1 MLLQNESI
9 KTEHILQSLNHN
21 VSDTRCIGKGI
32 LRESFGD
39 IGPFCATAIN
49 RYLYKHA
56 SPMVY
61 YKALLSNQQ
70 NATGLTH
77 AQFLALLPPGTK
89 GAGVSFTPQ
98 GYTCGHMKCIR
109 YIEAD
114 QTWYA
119 LDSWLGDFITPL
131 LTDSDWKHHTKNA
144 SIYALLYADTFPWN
158 HMGVPCPNYLHNS
171 MIEIDNDRPF
181 DLNQPLT
188 IHHNPIRT
196 VNDQYTPPEVTQ
208 HTEHTVGPIVVNLV
222 PLNDPAQIS
231 SAADPMEQ
239 DAHEL
244 LTDPSRPAEPPA
256 ATRITTQNA
265 DTPMAN
271 TPSCPVLTRVPR
283 LPDIRDFFAPAAPTP
298 PQDEHAKAPQED
310 QMGEQRD
317 EPSSPP
323 HSNAHGEQEIE
334 EMQEPNPP
342 ATDDE
347 QSISEHTG
355 QSPPSS
361 PIGSS
366 RCVPELERPHVD
378 YDQRQAQ
385 CLKVMT
391 QNIRG
396 LHTGLEDIQT
406 ILREHQPD
414 ILIVTETKLT
424 KKGRSRISQQL
435 AGQGYRQ
442 RHSVRYQLKPQAG
455 VTLLI
460 KKSFDELG
468 DISDI
473 STPDHLTGYMR
484 GVQISLPG
492 CTPLDIVGV
501 YMPTTHPDDKHT
513 RADIYDTAAHLA
525 ENQSINQSKRK
536 TSNANGQTNLGHKHK
551 APDHNH
557 EATQP
562 MVDLPHTS

>member
-1 MLLQNESI
+1 
-9 KTEHILQSLNHN
+9 
-21 VSDTRCIGKGI
+21 
-32 LRESFGD
+32 
-39 IGPFCATAIN
+39 
-49 RYLYKHA
+49 
-56 SPMVY
+56 
-61 YKALLSNQQ
+61 
-70 NATGLTH
+70 
-77 AQFLALLPPGTK
+77 
-89 GAGVSFTPQ
+89 
-98 GYTCGHMKCIR
+98 
-109 YIEAD
+109 
-114 QTWYA
+114 
-119 LDSWLGDFITPL
+119 
-131 LTDSDWKHHTKNA
+131 
-144 SIYALLYADTFPWN
+144 
-158 HMGVPCPNYLHNS
+158 

-222 PLNDPAQIS
+222 PLNDPAQIP

-271 TPSCPVLTRVPR
+271 KPSCPVLTRVPR
-283 LPDIRDFFAPAAPTP
+283 LPGIRDFFAPAAPTP

-347 QSISEHTG
+347 QSLSERTG

-455 VTLLI
+455 VHY
-460 KKSFDELG
+460 
-468 DISDI
+468 
-473 STPDHLTGYMR
+473 STH
-484 GVQISLPG
+484 
-492 CTPLDIVGV
+492 
-501 YMPTTHPDDKHT
+501 
-513 RADIYDTAAHLA
+513 
-525 ENQSINQSKRK
+525 
-536 TSNANGQTNLGHKHK
+536 
-551 APDHNH
+551 
-557 EATQP
+557 
-562 MVDLPHTS
+562 